1 MAGVGQEEQ
10 ITGFEFLGGVEDGV
24 LRRLGLGRLGQNE
37 CAGLEFLFLRQGLHV
52 PGVRLAGGELA
63 VPSFILIGI
72 DAVKTD
78 VDRDALRHNY
88 LPFLGVFLWVGR
100 NVFAF
105 RDVSFSLRRS
115 DRQA

>member
-1 MAGVGQEEQ
+1 MAGVGQVEQ

-24 LRRLGLGRLGQNE
+24 LRRLGQNE
-37 CAGLEFLFLRQGLHV
+37 GAGLEFLFLRQGLHV